1 MAKKYGRRKGRVM
14 KSKILAVGLCGLL
27 AAAGAACAQQQK
39 PPEVRRIVTGIDA
52 SGKAVALFDGAVA
65 LTSFR
70 SPNPASEMWI
80 TDKSP
85 PDFSWKD
92 DRAKIKVGL
101 TPPKG
106 GTIFRIV
113 DFVPMTAKI
122 EQMDINT
129 MMKVAGADAPAKG
142 LPPRHPMM
150 HRTRSVDYAIIM
162 SGEIDMLLDDGEV
175 HLKAGDV
182 VVQQATNHAWVNR
195 GKDVCRVAFILMDS
209 QEP

>member
-1 MAKKYGRRKGRVM
+1 M
-14 KSKILAVGLCGLL
+14 KSKVWLAVLGVVLMS
-27 AAAGAACAQQQK
+27 AGTAVAQQK
-39 PPEVRRIVTGIDA
+39 PPEVRRVVTGLDA
-52 SGKAVALFDGAVA
+52 AGKAVVLFDSAV
-65 LTSFR
+65 LMTSFR
-70 SPNPASEMWI
+70 SPNPGIEMWI

-85 PDFSWKD
+85 PDLSWTE
-92 DRAKIKVGL
+92 DRAKTIKVGL

-113 DFVPMTAKI
+113 DFVPITPKVEA
-122 EQMDINT
+122 MDINT

-182 VVQQATNHAWVNR
+182 IVQQATNHAWVNR
-195 GKDVCRVAFILMDS
+195 GKEVCRIAFILMDG